1 MRQLR
6 RWFRRI
12 SNTPLVF
19 LYAII
24 VTFVIEQIL
33 TGLSQAL
40 DMPVLLLALLTI
52 LLLGAAYFLLTALIR
67 LLRPPR
73 PIPMGDRPM
82 PRRGLILLLGGH
94 SDESGPW
101 AIEHHLPALE
111 QLWFLTTDRTE
122 PVAQKLKRKYDDL
135 RTHQEEV
142 THHFRPKDTANAVS
156 RAVSHAASLG
166 LSPADLICDVTGGT
180 SAMTAGAILA
190 CLELG
195 IDAQMVAASYQQ
207 GALDVEKSIDVID
220 LKLHRSDED
229 DAVPAS
235 P

>member
-1 MRQLR
+1 MRRLR

-24 VTFVIEQIL
+24 VTFATEQLL

-40 DMPVLLLALLTI
+40 DIPVLLLALLTV

-73 PIPMGDRPM
+73 TIPMGDRPA

-94 SDESGPW
+94 SDETGPW
-101 AIEHHLPALE
+101 AIDHHQPTLE
-111 QLWFLTTDRTE
+111 QIWFLITDRTE
-122 PVAQKLKRKYDDL
+122 PVAQGLKRKYPEL

-156 RAVSHAASLG
+156 RAVSHAATLG
-166 LSPADLICDVTGGT
+166 FSPADLICDVTGGT

-195 IDAQMVAASYQQ
+195 LDAQMVAASYHQ
-207 GALDVEKSIDVID
+207 GVLDVEKSIDVID
-220 LKLHRSDED
+220 LNLHR
-229 DAVPAS
+229 P
-235 P
+235 

>member
-6 RWFRRI
+6 RWSRRI
-12 SNTPLVF
+12 ANTPLVF

-24 VTFVIEQIL
+24 VTFVTEQLL
-33 TGLSQAL
+33 TGMSQAL
-40 DMPVLLLALLTI
+40 AVPPFFLALLAI
-52 LLLGAAYFLLTALIR
+52 LFLGGAYFLLTALMR

-73 PIPMGDRPM
+73 TIPMGERPA
-82 PRRGLILLLGGH
+82 PRRGLILLLGGR

-101 AIEHHLPALE
+101 AIDHHRSTLE
-111 QLWFLTTDRTE
+111 QLWLLTTDRTE
-122 PVAQKLKRKYDDL
+122 AVAQRLKRQYSDL

-142 THHFRPKDTANAVS
+142 THHLRPKDTANAVS

-195 IDAQMVAASYQQ
+195 LDAQMVAASYHQ
-207 GALDVEKSIDVID
+207 GALDVERPIDVID
-220 LKLHRSDED
+220 LRLYRPHRTD
-229 DAVPAS
+229 DGPQAY
-235 P
+235 